1 MYTEYWKLTAKPF
14 ENSPDPRFLYHSAEH
29 DEALMRLLYAIQG
42 SKGAAL
48 LTGEYGCGK
57 TLLMHTIVN
66 ELSSGQFNIAYL
78 TNPRWSASELIQE
91 ILYQLEITSDGTS
104 RIEMLHSLNDFL
116 FDNVRNGKH
125 TIIIVDEAQII
136 GDYETFEELRLLLNF
151 QLNDRFL
158 LTLFLVGQPELNDMI
173 KKIPQLNQRIAL
185 RYHLKRFSY
194 EDTIAYIQHRLN
206 IAGRNNPI
214 YTEAAFKEIYNYTQG
229 TPRTIN
235 NICDLSLVIGFG
247 KHLEQI
253 DADTIIGIIESER

>member
-29 DEALMRLLYAIQG
+29 DEALMRLLYAIQS

-78 TNPRWSASELIQE
+78 TNPRWSANELVQE
-91 ILYQLEITSDGTS
+91 ILYQLEITSNGTS

-125 TIIIVDEAQII
+125 IIIIVDEAQII

-194 EDTIAYIQHRLN
+194 EDTKAYIWYRLY

-214 YTEAAFKEIYNYTQG
+214 YTEAALKEIYNYSQG